1 MNIETF
7 DFSKCT
13 PYWLIN
19 AWADKKDS
27 LSPLAAHG
35 AFLHHKKQA
44 FYSYIISTVLFI
56 ISSSTLYVLLFCG
69 TYTAGAT
76 EILRTIGI
84 LTGLAAVIFLTIGYC
99 HEKMKKNYIPI
110 VERFISDW
118 IKVTELIP
126 ALYLN
131 LSKID
136 KPNLISFVRKVLEG
150 YAKSEEQKFEDWYKS
165 WEPFGLVEKN
175 KGYYKQTLAS
185 EW

>member
-35 AFLHHKKQA
+35 TLLHHKKQA
-44 FYSYIISTVLFI
+44 TYSYIISTVLFI
-56 ISSSTLYVLLFCG
+56 ISSAILYVVLFCG
-69 TYTAGAT
+69 PYTAGVT
-76 EILRTIGI
+76 EMLRAAGI
-84 LTGLAAVIFLTIGYC
+84 LTGIAAITFLLIGRA
-99 HEKMKKNYIPI
+99 HEKMKRNYILI
-110 VERFISDW
+110 VEKFIADCVR
-118 IKVTELIP
+118 VTELMP
-126 ALYLN
+126 ALYLS

-136 KPNLISFVRKVLEG
+136 KPDLTSFVRKVLEG
-150 YAKSEEQKFEDWYKS
+150 YAKSEEQKFEDWHKS
-165 WEPFGLVEKN
+165 WEPFGIVEQ
-175 KGYYKQTLAS
+175 KGFYKQTLAK